1 MLVNPFT
8 VRKNIAEL
16 ISNKKGVRKSRLLKH
31 VSFSQFGF
39 DTLDLVDLILEVE
52 KNYNVIIPDEIPLNT
67 IDDFVDFICGRRLQQ
82 AS

>member
-16 ISNKKGVRKSRLLKH
+16 ISNKKGVRKSRLLKPAA
-31 VSFSQFGF
+31 FSQFGF

-52 KNYNVIIPDEIPLNT
+52 KAYNVIIPDEIPLNT

>member
-16 ISNKKGVRKSRLLKH
+16 ISAKKWVRKAQLLKH
-31 VSFSQFGF
+31 GSFNQFGF
-39 DTLDLVDLILEVE
+39 DTLDLVDLILEIE
-52 KNYNVIIPDEIPLNT
+52 KVYNVIIPDEIPLNT
-67 IDDFVDFICGRRLQQ
+67 IDDFVNFICGRRLQQ

>member
-16 ISNKKGVRKSRLLKH
+16 ISTKKGIRKSRLLKH
-31 VSFSQFGF
+31 VTFNQFGF

-52 KNYNVIIPDEIPLNT
+52 KVYNVIIPDEIPLNN